1 MQHKVKQN
9 FTSDELE
16 IVMRSKKHF
25 CFGKIMLGL
34 KKRAM
39 KILTYQWDV
48 TMVQKFAN
56 W

>member
-1 MQHKVKQN
+1 MQHKIKHNLKGESKTNRKIKQK
-9 FTSDELE
+9 E
-16 IVMRSKKHF
+16 KK
-25 CFGKIMLGL
+25 FGKIMLGL